1 MITLIGT
8 IVGALCGGKLA
19 DMFGRKKMR
28 FAIGIRYV
36 LGAVGTARTSDHTI
50 FMFSRFL
57 CGIGVGAASVCA
69 PIYTAEVAPRALRGR
84 LVGLV
89 QFKIVLG
96 ILLAYGFQRGHRG
109 SGPRTWPGA
118 GCST

>member
-57 CGIGVGAASVCA
+57 CGAVWARRRC
-69 PIYTAEVAPRALRGR
+69 
-84 LVGLV
+84 
-89 QFKIVLG
+89 VL
-96 ILLAYGFQRGHRG
+96 
-109 SGPRTWPGA
+109 P
-118 GCST
+118 STRPK

>member
-57 CGIGVGAASVCA
+57 GGVGVCSHLHG
-69 PIYTAEVAPRALRGR
+69 EVAPRALRGR

-96 ILLAYGFQRGHRG
+96 ILLAYGFQRGNRG